1 MDVGSL
7 DGMSTENPAD
17 NAADN
22 APIRFDTKIAVLLR
36 DDLEPWQRL
45 NVTAFLVSGLGATV
59 PEVIGEPYADADGVP
74 YLPMFRQPV
83 LIFEGSKETLT
94 AAHGRAL
101 TRVLPRAVFTSDLF
115 ATGNDRDNRT
125 AVKAVRTGDLDLVGL
140 AVYGPRNAV
149 DKVLKGARMHP

>member
-1 MDVGSL
+1 MPLEPV
-7 DGMSTENPAD
+7 
-17 NAADN
+17 
-22 APIRFDTKIAVLLR
+22 RFDTKIGVLLR

-45 NVTAFLVSGLGATV
+45 NVTAFLVSGLGTAV
-59 PEVIGEPYADADGVP
+59 PEVIGEPYADADDVP
-74 YLPMFRQPV
+74 YLAMFRQPV

-101 TRVLPRAVFTSDLF
+101 ARVLPRAVFTSDLF
-115 ATGNDRDNRT
+115 ATGNDRDNR
-125 AVKAVRTGDLDLVGL
+125 AAVRAVPTGELDLVGL